1 MTDRKEATRFTE
13 QANSEVLGD
22 SDLDWTD
29 SRDFDFANRGLVSR
43 VENLRIEGARGRTV
57 WSLDDYAFLEQEEA
71 PPSVNPSLWRQ
82 ARLNMIHGLFQIHER
97 IYQVRGHDLS
107 VVTFLVGDS
116 GLIVI
121 DPLISAETARSALAL
136 VTDHLGDRPV
146 VAVIYTHC
154 HVDHYGGV
162 EGVTT
167 RENVAAGRVRVLAPE
182 GFTDAAIS
190 ENVIA
195 GNVMTRRAMYMYGN
209 LLPKDEKGQVDA
221 GLGKTTSMGSVS
233 LIEPTESIV
242 ETGTTKNIDGI
253 EITFQVTPD
262 TEAPAEMNFFFP
274 QFNVLCMA
282 ENCSHN
288 QHNLYTLR
296 GAQVRD
302 ARAWSHYMNESLEL
316 FADRSDLVFTSH
328 HWPVWGKSLVREYL
342 SKQRDMYRYLHDQT
356 LRLANHGLTMDE
368 IAEEIELPPSL
379 AGEWYNR
386 SYYGSV
392 NHNSKAVYQRYLGF
406 FDGNP
411 SNLHRLPP
419 EEAGKK
425 YVELAGGPDA
435 LLDHAREA
443 FEQGQYRWVAEVTN
457 HLVFADPA
465 NAEARNLAADA
476 LEQLGYQAEPAPWRN
491 FYLTGAQELRA
502 WVPRESLP
510 SRSAPASSIV
520 RSMSLERLFDYL
532 AVRLNGPDAEGK
544 RIAIDLELTDTGERA
559 GVLVENCVLN
569 ASSATLGGTADA
581 ALALT
586 RPVLNEIVLGRTS
599 LSERIEE
606 GQAAVNGDAGKIED
620 FLSLLDRF
628 DRHFAIVTP

>member
-342 SKQRDMYRYLHDQT
+342 TKQRDMYRYLHDQT

-425 YVELAGGPDA
+425 YVELAGGPNA

-502 WVPRESLP
+502 WVPRESQP

-559 GVLVENCVLN
+559 GILVENCVLN
-569 ASSATLGGTADA
+569 ASIETLGGAADA

-599 LSERIEE
+599 LSEKIEE